1 MLTRQDFKKIGS
13 LFHASEKRLERRLT
27 ERLTGTMNSRMESL
41 IRASEQRLTG
51 TMNSRMESL
60 IGASEKRT
68 DSRMESLIN
77 ASEKRLTSTLTDTLT
92 KTITDSVVEAV
103 GDMINDNILPQIQ
116 EVRDDLSELAKTVS
130 QLPDKDFVT
139 RLVNRANGD
148 SIGRDRG
155 LDSKI
160 HASTNVLR
168 KKQIL
173 NEKEV
178 RVINS
183 IKVFD
188 LAHE

>member
-1 MLTRQDFKKIGS
+1 
-13 LFHASEKRLERRLT
+13 
-27 ERLTGTMNSRMESL
+27 
-41 IRASEQRLTG
+41 
-51 TMNSRMESL
+51 
-60 IGASEKRT
+60 
-68 DSRMESLIN
+68 MESLIN